1 MGLIFTFLKKYRVAA
16 IVALSMLLFEL
27 AVELVQPLMISKI
40 IDEGIMKSDLSVVW
54 LWGGVL
60 TASAVL
66 AFLSGI
72 ASSFYASHASMGFG
86 YDLRDK
92 LYEKVQSFT
101 YPVFNRFATSSLI
114 TRLTGDVSQV
124 QDLVFMS
131 LRFMTRVPLIVIGS
145 MIMALVVHLKLG
157 LLMVCTVPIL
167 LLFITWVIKKS
178 AALFRVVQSRLD
190 SVNGVIQENLTGI
203 RLIRVFVRMSHEVS
217 RFAKASA
224 HLMKGTVSVLRLT
237 ETTMPFIFL
246 IGNAGII
253 AILWFGRRDIAA
265 GSASVGE
272 VVAVVNYSLRTIG
285 ALSAIS
291 WLVVSFSKGRAS
303 AMRIEELFSTDN
315 DAVGHTQAEQKTPL
329 IQGHVEFN
337 HVSFFYPN
345 NGIHVLEGISFTA
358 RPGERIAILG
368 ATGSGKTSLVQLIT
382 RLYEENEGTV
392 RIDGI
397 DARKLDTP
405 NLRDAIGYVPQ
416 EVLLFTGSVRDNI
429 AWGNEYATLEQIM
442 EAAKRAQ
449 IHETIEQLPQGYDT
463 MLGQRGVNLS
473 GGQKQ
478 RISIARALVRNPSI
492 LILDDSTSALDV
504 RTEAA
509 LLDSLTDLSCTTFLV
524 TQKISSTMSA
534 DLILL
539 LDEGRLIE
547 KGKHDDLMSRSPLYR
562 QIYQSQY
569 GEEAQHVQR
578 TY

>member
-1 MGLIFTFLKKYRVAA
+1 MGIIFTFLKKYRVAA
-16 IVALSMLLFEL
+16 IVALAMLLVEL
-27 AVELVQPLMISKI
+27 SVELVQPLMISKI
-40 IDEGIMKSDLSVVW
+40 IDDGIMKQDLSVVW

-60 TASAVL
+60 TGSAVF
-66 AFLSGI
+66 AFACGI

-92 LYEKVQSFT
+92 LYEKMQSFA

-131 LRFMTRVPLIVIGS
+131 LRFMTRVPLIVTGS
-145 MIMALVVHLKLG
+145 MIMALIVDLKLG
-157 LLMVCTVPIL
+157 LLMAITVPFL
-167 LLFITWVIKKS
+167 LLFIAWVIKKS
-178 AALFRVVQSRLD
+178 AALFRTVQARLD
-190 SVNGVIQENLTGI
+190 TVNGVIQENLTGI
-203 RLIRVFVRMSHEVS
+203 RLIRVFVRMSHEVG
-217 RFAKASA
+217 RFAQASA
-224 HLMKGTVSVLRLT
+224 NLMRGTVSALRLT
-237 ETTMPFIFL
+237 ETTMPFIYL

-303 AMRIEELFSTDN
+303 AIRINEVFATDN
-315 DAVGHTQAEQKTPL
+315 NADEHKRAPL
-329 IQGHVEFN
+329 NLPRIQGHVEFQQVGF
-337 HVSFFYPN
+337 HYPN
-345 NGIHVLEGISFTA
+345 NGINVLEEISFTA

-392 RIDGI
+392 RIDGA
-397 DARKLDTP
+397 DARKLDAAAI
-405 NLRDAIGYVPQ
+405 RDAIGYVPQ

-429 AWGNEYATLEQIM
+429 AWGQENATMEEIQ

-449 IHETIEQLPQGYDT
+449 IHDTIIHLPQGYDT

-509 LLDSLTDLSCTTFLV
+509 LLNSLTDLSCTTFLV

-547 KGKHDDLMSRSPLYR
+547 KGSHEALLSRSPLYR

-578 TY
+578 AY